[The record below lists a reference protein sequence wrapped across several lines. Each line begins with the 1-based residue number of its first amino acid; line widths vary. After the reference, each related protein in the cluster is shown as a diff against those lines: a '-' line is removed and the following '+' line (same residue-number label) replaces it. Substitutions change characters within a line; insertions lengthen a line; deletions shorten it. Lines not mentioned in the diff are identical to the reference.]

1 MVIEKE
7 RLKTEL
13 SNVQMELASSNDKV
27 SKELKISIQFFLLEG
42 RHKTSKRFPFCN
54 SWFNRSPTS
63 FNAVYPFQDF
73 QPEIKSFKSSNNITW
88 KKSKR

>member
-27 SKELKISIQFFLLEG
+27 SKELKISIQFFCWKEG
-42 RHKTSKRFPFCN
+42 IKHQNDFLFVIASLTGAQPPLTPFTL
-54 SWFNRSPTS
+54 SRIFNLG
-63 FNAVYPFQDF
+63 
-73 QPEIKSFKSSNNITW
+73 
-88 KKSKR
+88 